1 MSGLILIAIIIGIIL
16 YYFYVKV
23 IKCRNR
29 LNEALSG
36 IDVQLE
42 KRYDLVPN
50 ILKIAKEF
58 MEHEQE
64 IFTQIT
70 ELRTRAMNAPSGSKE
85 KFSADNELTS
95 KLDALKVSVENYP
108 ELKSNDTMVQAM
120 KTYEETEENIAA
132 ARRFYNTALRQL
144 HDAIMIFPGSLF
156 AGCAGDISQF
166 SYFEAEESHK
176 KPINADDYL
185 R

>member
-1 MSGLILIAIIIGIIL
+1 MSGLIAFVIIVCLIL
-16 YYFYVKV
+16 YCYYAKV

-36 IDVQLE
+36 IDVQME

-50 ILKIAKEF
+50 ILKIAKKF

-64 IFTQIT
+64 IFSQIT

-85 KFSADNELTS
+85 KFDADNELTS
-95 KLDALKVSVENYP
+95 KLDALKISVENYP

-120 KTYEETEENIAA
+120 KAYEEVEENIAA